1 MKHAFSKLECDIMW
15 YFTFFSIYNGWLA
28 QGVIAVIRALSM
40 MSEKMANL
48 FAKKWIFFFII
59 PGMYAFS
66 AMMAIPFFLEPSF
79 DFGHKCSLGHCHFV
93 PTGEDAT
100 RLKLARKQTLQ
111 GMYGISMVMVLIS
124 YIIILYYVYKSTR
137 SLSRQTNIDSVRRQ
151 LEKRE
156 MRITWSILFVAIT
169 TVICQTCFIFM
180 GASTTRSKGGTVH
193 RDLRGQTIGRC
204 INWTQ
209 YAINIFIYSLGSP
222 EFRLAYL
229 DFLKLP
235 CDRRPQNEEE
245 NNSKNDE
252 ISMSRLD
259 SDVNYE
265 NGHQISNGTVSNNVR
280 Y

>member
-1 MKHAFSKLECDIMW
+1 
-15 YFTFFSIYNGWLA
+15 
-28 QGVIAVIRALSM
+28 
-40 MSEKMANL
+40 
-48 FAKKWIFFFII
+48 
-59 PGMYAFS
+59 
-66 AMMAIPFFLEPSF
+66 
-79 DFGHKCSLGHCHFV
+79 
-93 PTGEDAT
+93 
-100 RLKLARKQTLQ
+100 
-111 GMYGISMVMVLIS
+111 MVLIS

-169 TVICQTCFIFM
+169 TVICQTFFIF
-180 GASTTRSKGGTVH
+180 
-193 RDLRGQTIGRC
+193 
-204 INWTQ
+204 
-209 YAINIFIYSLGSP
+209 SLGSP

-245 NNSKNDE
+245 NKSKNDE